1 MDERKISFVIII
13 IIIIIITIIVI
24 IIIIIHGL
32 PMLLFKVKLICY
44 IFLKIYC

>member
-13 IIIIIITIIVI
+13 IIIIIN

-32 PMLLFKVKLICY
+32 PMLLFKVKWLST
-44 IFLKIYC
+44 